1 MTLRLS
7 TAARDHITSAGSL
20 KSAFQQGQIQIYSGS
35 QPASA
40 DAAPTGTLLATITA
54 GSSAR
59 TAEVLATGTV
69 TLTAGSSGSVN
80 DITVGGVSIMDGAV
94 PFNTDLTATAAA
106 VAANINAART
116 VPDYTATSAG
126 AVVTISAP
134 RGMGTAANGL
144 TVAADVT
151 TLTATV
157 ANMSGGV
164 TAANGLKFG
173 AASGGVVSKLDT
185 QVWSGVAVA
194 SGTAG
199 WFRFTGSVADTG
211 VLDTGATQVR
221 MDGAIATSGAQ
232 LNMSSTAITSGAT
245 QTIASFP
252 ITLPTA

>member
-7 TAARDHITSAGSL
+7 TAARDHINGAGSL
-20 KSAFQQGQIQIYSGS
+20 KSAFQNGQIQIYSGA

-54 GSSAR
+54 GSNAR

-69 TLTAGSSGSVN
+69 TLTAGSAGSV
-80 DITVGGVSIMDGAV
+80 DAVTVGGVAIIDAPV
-94 PFNTDLTATAAA
+94 PFNTDLAATAAA
-106 VAANINAART
+106 LAAAINACRS

-134 RGMGTAANGL
+134 RGMGAGANTLGV
-144 TVAADVT
+144 VASVT
-151 TLTATV
+151 TLTATT
-157 ANMSGGV
+157 ASMSGGV
-164 TAANGLKFG
+164 SAANGLKFG
-173 AASGGVVSKLDT
+173 TSSGGVISKLDS
-185 QVWSGVAVA
+185 QVWSGVAAA

-199 WFRFTGSVADTG
+199 WFRFVGSVADTG
-211 VLDTGATQVR
+211 AIDSTATQIR
-221 MDGAIATSGAQ
+221 LDGAIATSGAQ
-232 LNMSSTAITSGAT
+232 LNMSSTAVTSGAT

>member
-7 TAARDHITSAGSL
+7 TAARDYINGAGSL
-20 KSAFQQGQIQIYSGS
+20 KSAFQDGQIQIYSGA
-35 QPASA
+35 QPATA
-40 DAAPTGTLLATITA
+40 DSAPTGTLLATITA
-54 GSSAR
+54 ISVAR

-69 TLTAGSSGSVN
+69 TLSGSAGSVN
-80 DITVGGVSIMDGAV
+80 GVTVGGVSIMDGSV
-94 PFNTDLTATAAA
+94 PFNTDLNATAAA
-106 VAANINAART
+106 VAAAINATRS
-116 VPDYTATSAG
+116 VPDYTATAAG

-134 RGMGTAANGL
+134 RGMGAAANGL
-144 TVAADVT
+144 TVAADTT
-151 TLTATV
+151 TLSATV
-157 ANMSGGV
+157 AAMAGGV

-173 AASGGVVSKLDT
+173 TSSGGVVSKLDT

-211 VLDTGATQVR
+211 ALDTTATQIR

-232 LNMSSTAITSGAT
+232 LNMSSTAVTSGAT

-252 ITLPTA
+252 ITLPSA

>member
-7 TAARDHITSAGSL
+7 TAARDHITGAGSL
-20 KSAFQQGQIQIYSGS
+20 KSAFQDGQIQIYSGA

-40 DAAPTGTLLATITA
+40 DSAPTGTLLATITA
-54 GSSAR
+54 SSAAR

-69 TLTAGSSGSVN
+69 TLSGSAGSVN
-80 DITVGGVSIMDGAV
+80 SITVDGVQIMDVAV
-94 PFNTDLTATAAA
+94 PFSTDLTLTAAA
-106 VAANINAART
+106 VAGAINASRS

-126 AVVTISAP
+126 AVVTIQAP
-134 RGMGTAANGL
+134 RGMGAAANGL
-144 TVAADVT
+144 TVAADAT

-173 AASGGVVSKLDT
+173 AASGGVVSKLDS

-199 WFRFTGSVADTG
+199 WFRFTGSVADSG
-211 VLDTGATQVR
+211 VADSSASQIR